1 MIMKKFIQKTLI
13 LFLLI
18 SLVPQMTFAQFVRE
32 NNFVDK
38 KGAERTANIK
48 KFQATMNIPISGTLD
63 NKTKEALYN
72 KDYKVWDMVTN
83 PPSKGYWIAVNKSR
97 RILTMYMGDKSLGK
111 YPVTLGTSAT
121 QTPSGRGK
129 IGNMHKNPAWGGMNG
144 KYKPVAA
151 DDPKNPLGER
161 WMGLSL
167 KGFSGYGIHGNIKPH
182 QIGGYYSN
190 GCIRMFN
197 YDIEEAVFPQM
208 KIGNPVWIGT
218 DTELESWGLYQF
230 SKVEKDKAVEKPQ
243 ATQQNQTN
251 DVENEEK
258 IENYQAV
265 DLFEY

>member
-1 MIMKKFIQKTLI
+1 
-13 LFLLI
+13 
-18 SLVPQMTFAQFVRE
+18 
-32 NNFVDK
+32 
-38 KGAERTANIK
+38 
-48 KFQATMNIPISGTLD
+48 
-63 NKTKEALYN
+63 
-72 KDYKVWDMVTN
+72 
-83 PPSKGYWIAVNKSR
+83 
-97 RILTMYMGDKSLGK
+97 
-111 YPVTLGTSAT
+111 
-121 QTPSGRGK
+121 
-129 IGNMHKNPAWGGMNG
+129 
-144 KYKPVAA
+144 
-151 DDPKNPLGER
+151 
-161 WMGLSL
+161 MGLSL

-208 KIGNPVWIGT
+208 KIGSPVWIGT